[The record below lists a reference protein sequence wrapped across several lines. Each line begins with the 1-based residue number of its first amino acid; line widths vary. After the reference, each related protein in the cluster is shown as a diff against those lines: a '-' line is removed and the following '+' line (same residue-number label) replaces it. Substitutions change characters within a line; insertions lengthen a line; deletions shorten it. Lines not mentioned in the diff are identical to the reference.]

1 MTLTAPVR
9 RESKEWIGGQ
19 GYAMEII
26 DNPTSRVQWYRAD
39 GTPLPNLL
47 PADGYHM
54 RRFRAK
60 GWRLTPYSEEQLE
73 MFKDSNITMIK
84 GEPSGEI
91 PDAGTPEAPLYISD
105 KDRESQEEAR

>member
-1 MTLTAPVR
+1 MTLTAPER
-9 RESKEWIGGQ
+9 QDSKAWIQAQ

-26 DNPTSRVQWYRAD
+26 DNPTARVQWYRAD
-39 GTPLPNLL
+39 GTALPNLL

-84 GEPSGEI
+84 GVPSEEI
-91 PDAGTPEAPLYISD
+91 PEVGNEEAPLYISD
-105 KDRESQEEAR
+105 KDRESQEEAG